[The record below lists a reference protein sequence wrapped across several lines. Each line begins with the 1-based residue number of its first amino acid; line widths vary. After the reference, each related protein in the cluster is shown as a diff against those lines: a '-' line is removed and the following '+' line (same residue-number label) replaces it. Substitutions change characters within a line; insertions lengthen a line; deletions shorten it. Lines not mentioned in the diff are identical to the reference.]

1 MQRLQA
7 AVALHN
13 QGELDQ
19 AEAIYRNIL
28 TVDMNNF
35 YALNFYG
42 CICRERKRFDE
53 GIDLLSRATSLQPG
67 NPDAFYNLGNVLKD
81 AERWNEAISCYEKTL
96 GLRAEYPEALN
107 NLGIC
112 LMEVERYEHSEI
124 VLSRAVSMQ
133 PDFAGAWLNLGNTFK
148 EQDKL
153 EQAIG
158 SYRKAIEEK
167 PDFADAYL
175 ALGIFLK
182 EVGEVEEAIRSY
194 RKAIEVKPDFADAYL
209 ALGIVLK
216 KGGEVEEAIR
226 SYRKAIEVNPD
237 FADVYLNLGNAL
249 KEEGEVEEAIRSYRK
264 AIEVKPDF
272 ADAYLNLGNVL
283 KEGGEVEEA
292 IAIYR
297 KAIEVKADFA
307 DVYLNLGIA
316 LKEEGEVE
324 EAIRS
329 YRKAIEVKPDFA
341 DAYLNLGNV
350 LKEGGEVEKAIAS
363 YRKAIEVKPDF
374 ADAYLNLGNVL
385 KEGGEAE
392 EAIGSYRKAIEVNPD
407 FAGAYLNLGNVLK
420 EGGEVEKAI
429 ASYRKAIEVKPD
441 FVGALSQLASELTK
455 RDEYEEAISLYK
467 RALAEDP
474 KHVNSIPGLG
484 WCFLKS
490 NRSEEAITYYTNL
503 LLSSPGDTDA
513 LFFLFEVIRGE
524 MQGKLKQDFSYSTNF
539 LQKCLEFMCVSRI
552 VAFGDS
558 HVQLFKGFEEITLN
572 HVGAST
578 AYNLAE
584 EDSSTGG
591 RRQVLNRIG
600 RMNPK
605 VEAVLLCFGE
615 VDIRANVIKYCYQKG
630 MSIQECVDGVVSRY
644 ISFAAEIASRGF
656 KILIY
661 GGYGAGGDR
670 NSVGSDRE
678 RNFAAKCLNTSLQAR
693 CEQIGFVYFSLHDAL
708 LDEEGLET
716 DSSFLSDGSHLH
728 NGELTAQ
735 DQVQT
740 LLFERASKSAKSVF
754 GKQKYQSPP
763 NLVLGNVGVSR
774 ALRVGSLESG
784 CLSWDIGDDSLYS
797 VIFDLGGIIR
807 FESINLELEAD
818 LEIDSLS
825 LTLDGRLLKVN
836 VLRESSCRWNLRL
849 VDQSVPFVGRYPM
862 LKASSDFLI
871 SLKGF
876 SVDELSLV

>member
-182 EVGEVEEAIRSY
+182 EDGEVEEAIRSY

-226 SYRKAIEVNPD
+226 SYRKAIEVKPD

-272 ADAYLNLGNVL
+272 AD
-283 KEGGEVEEA
+283 
-292 IAIYR
+292 
-297 KAIEVKADFA
+297 
-307 DVYLNLGIA
+307 VYLNLGIV
-316 LKEEGEVE
+316 LKGEGEVE
-324 EAIRS
+324 E
-329 YRKAIEVKPDFA
+329 
-341 DAYLNLGNV
+341 
-350 LKEGGEVEKAIAS
+350 AIAS

-374 ADAYLNLGNVL
+374 LVAYLNLGNVL
-385 KEGGEAE
+385 EEEGELV
-392 EAIGSYRKAIEVNPD
+392 EAIESYLKAT
-407 FAGAYLNLGNVLK
+407 
-420 EGGEVEKAI
+420 
-429 ASYRKAIEVKPD
+429 EVKPD
-441 FVGALSQLASELTK
+441 FADAYLKAAQAYRRL
-455 RDEYEEAISLYK
+455 
-467 RALAEDP
+467 
-474 KHVNSIPGLG
+474 GL
-484 WCFLKS
+484 
-490 NRSEEAITYYTNL
+490 
-503 LLSSPGDTDA
+503 
-513 LFFLFEVIRGE
+513 
-524 MQGKLKQDFSYSTNF
+524 Q
-539 LQKCLEFMCVSRI
+539 
-552 VAFGDS
+552 
-558 HVQLFKGFEEITLN
+558 EITLSFSSPI
-572 HVGAST
+572 ALDLLQK
-578 AYNLAE
+578 YIRLKPE
-584 EDSSTGG
+584 E
-591 RRQVLNRIG
+591 
-600 RMNPK
+600 
-605 VEAVLLCFGE
+605 
-615 VDIRANVIKYCYQKG
+615 
-630 MSIQECVDGVVSRY
+630 
-644 ISFAAEIASRGF
+644 
-656 KILIY
+656 
-661 GGYGAGGDR
+661 
-670 NSVGSDRE
+670 
-678 RNFAAKCLNTSLQAR
+678 
-693 CEQIGFVYFSLHDAL
+693 
-708 LDEEGLET
+708 
-716 DSSFLSDGSHLH
+716 
-728 NGELTAQ
+728 
-735 DQVQT
+735 
-740 LLFERASKSAKSVF
+740 AKSI
-754 GKQKYQSPP
+754 PT
-763 NLVLGNVGVSR
+763 
-774 ALRVGSLESG
+774 
-784 CLSWDIGDDSLYS
+784 
-797 VIFDLGGIIR
+797 LGGINKHQILFANLNYCVGNLSVAKDC
-807 FESINLELEAD
+807 FESFFHNNVFLDHNASSSS
-818 LEIDSLS
+818 SLS
-825 LTLDGRLLKVN
+825 VLPNDSRACAEDIASLMPESCVLIPSFIGYKWVN
-836 VLRESSCRWNLRL
+836 TDQPTPYNNLFFAHIAKTAGHGFYDPLSIATTEYLGVTRAHMSSFILSPR
-849 VDQSVPFVGRYPM
+849 F
-862 LKASSDFLI
+862 SSDEDVFALSAFLKDGVSSVSNSMI
-871 SLKGF
+871 MFSSHGEIAHRHVIKIMEEIFLVKPSSFAFWRDPESRLMSCIKYLWRSGLSIRNIRQNIIDDDPSLC
-876 SVDELSLV
+876 SSLFIAMF

>member
-182 EVGEVEEAIRSY
+182 EDGEVEEAIRSY

-226 SYRKAIEVNPD
+226 SYRKAIEVKPD
-237 FADVYLNLGNAL
+237 FADVYLNLGIAL

-363 YRKAIEVKPDF
+363 YRKATEVKPDF

-392 EAIGSYRKAIEVNPD
+392 EAIGSYRKAID
-407 FAGAYLNLGNVLK
+407 
-420 EGGEVEKAI
+420 
-429 ASYRKAIEVKPD
+429 VKPD
-441 FVGALSQLASELTK
+441 FVDAYLQLGAVFVDVGRIDEARQIVTTLRQMKFLGDEASIAIKNKTLVFDWHHRRAMSLLGNIELAAAGLESSSLVAVRRVQALCFPPLFLRDQAAFTEAKILYENGYLVDKGLISSDLCSQFISQLNDVNEPMSAELV
-455 RDEYEEAISLYK
+455 EAI
-467 RALAEDP
+467 LAD
-474 KHVNSIPGLG
+474 G
-484 WCFLKS
+484 
-490 NRSEEAITYYTNL
+490 
-503 LLSSPGDTDA
+503 
-513 LFFLFEVIRGE
+513 
-524 MQGKLKQDFSYSTNF
+524 
-539 LQKCLEFMCVSRI
+539 
-552 VAFGDS
+552 
-558 HVQLFKGFEEITLN
+558 
-572 HVGAST
+572 
-578 AYNLAE
+578 
-584 EDSSTGG
+584 
-591 RRQVLNRIG
+591 VLR
-600 RMNPK
+600 
-605 VEAVLLCFGE
+605 AVLERIFFHTGFPHLIWNCIYFSKAPKDASVSDTWHYDNHYSAWTPKLMIYLNSQKDEGGATQF
-615 VDIRANVIKYCYQKG
+615 VDAGLSRQISEISDYMGLLFQRESYVNQVRGLAKELNLDPVTLDPEHYIFSPECAGSGVWFCPARVLHRGVSPKNGVRHVLSFSLTPLPTDCGLSVDYCVEKSTEILLDKIKQGMQKNDANPYW
-630 MSIQECVDGVVSRY
+630 MSSE
-644 ISFAAEIASRGF
+644 
-656 KILIY
+656 
-661 GGYGAGGDR
+661 
-670 NSVGSDRE
+670 VGS
-678 RNFAAKCLNTSLQAR
+678 N
-693 CEQIGFVYFSLHDAL
+693 
-708 LDEEGLET
+708 
-716 DSSFLSDGSHLH
+716 
-728 NGELTAQ
+728 
-735 DQVQT
+735 
-740 LLFERASKSAKSVF
+740 
-754 GKQKYQSPP
+754 
-763 NLVLGNVGVSR
+763 
-774 ALRVGSLESG
+774 
-784 CLSWDIGDDSLYS
+784 
-797 VIFDLGGIIR
+797 
-807 FESINLELEAD
+807 
-818 LEIDSLS
+818 
-825 LTLDGRLLKVN
+825 
-836 VLRESSCRWNLRL
+836 
-849 VDQSVPFVGRYPM
+849 
-862 LKASSDFLI
+862 
-871 SLKGF
+871 
-876 SVDELSLV
+876 